1 MKKHIL
7 NLVWGNNNGGP
18 AHETR
23 KKTVGLA
30 WLVVVCYLI
39 ILTFLTH
46 LIRHEF
52 VYAVE
57 EFYDNSS
64 GKILILTTQFLMA
77 VSLAIFIWRLFLVL
91 MYRPAK
97 TCTDEQLPSC
107 TVIVP
112 AYNEGPQVLH
122 TIRSIANSDYPLDRF
137 SIIGIDD
144 GSLDDTW
151 HWLETAAAEFPGRV
165 TILRQPVNSG
175 KRHAL
180 YRGFRMSNCD
190 IYVTVDSDSQVE
202 PLTIR
207 RLVSPFYWDQRVG
220 AVAGNVRVLNRNDGI
235 IPSMLEVLY
244 AYSFD
249 FIRTS
254 QSMVNTVLCTP
265 GALSAYRRDIVAGVL
280 DEWLNQKFFGR
291 PANIGED
298 RFMTNLILRNGYHVL
313 FQQNAMVYTAAPTQ
327 YPDLCRMFL
336 RWARSN
342 IRETI
347 VMSRFA
353 FRRFRRSPATGAR
366 INLLQAWLN
375 MIVGQFMKVV
385 GLWYLILTPEL
396 VAINMLVGAAIA
408 AIAPGVLYAIR
419 YRIIDAI
426 WAWPYGVFWM
436 FGLSWIALFALV
448 TPHKTGWLT
457 RRTTDI
463 QKNNP
468 LSFHPVANLPQS
480 FARE

>member
-180 YRGFRMSNCD
+180 YRGFR
-190 IYVTVDSDSQVE
+190 
-202 PLTIR
+202 
-207 RLVSPFYWDQRVG
+207 
-220 AVAGNVRVLNRNDGI
+220 
-235 IPSMLEVLY
+235 
-244 AYSFD
+244 
-249 FIRTS
+249 
-254 QSMVNTVLCTP
+254 
-265 GALSAYRRDIVAGVL
+265 
-280 DEWLNQKFFGR
+280 
-291 PANIGED
+291 
-298 RFMTNLILRNGYHVL
+298 
-313 FQQNAMVYTAAPTQ
+313 
-327 YPDLCRMFL
+327 
-336 RWARSN
+336 
-342 IRETI
+342 
-347 VMSRFA
+347 
-353 FRRFRRSPATGAR
+353 
-366 INLLQAWLN
+366 
-375 MIVGQFMKVV
+375 
-385 GLWYLILTPEL
+385 
-396 VAINMLVGAAIA
+396 
-408 AIAPGVLYAIR
+408 
-419 YRIIDAI
+419 
-426 WAWPYGVFWM
+426 
-436 FGLSWIALFALV
+436 
-448 TPHKTGWLT
+448 
-457 RRTTDI
+457 
-463 QKNNP
+463 
-468 LSFHPVANLPQS
+468 
-480 FARE
+480 